1 MLFSSSLISNSTGNR
16 QDTCFDTPLEH
27 VLASSLR
34 ICSEMSDSGETYYE
48 LGGMGLCATGPCAPK
63 QNYKVHKNNN
73 VNS

>member
-34 ICSEMSDSGETYYE
+34 ICSEMSDSGVA
-48 LGGMGLCATGPCAPK
+48 GGMGLCATGPCAPK